1 MPEREKQMVIQPDF
15 ILRQVMD
22 YYIILGIG
30 SDAYMPNEIMSLNET
45 GAFLWD
51 LLKDGA
57 ETKDLIDSLVKEY
70 DVEEQTAA
78 KDVDEFLASLRERGL
93 IEE

>member
-1 MPEREKQMVIQPDF
+1 MPERGKQMVIKPDF

-30 SDAYMPNEIMSLNET
+30 SDAYQPNEIMSLNET
-45 GAFLWD
+45 GAFLWN

-57 ETKDLIDSLVKEY
+57 ETKDLVDSLVKEY

-78 KDVDEFLASLRERGL
+78 KDVDEFLSSLRERGL

>member
-1 MPEREKQMVIQPDF
+1 MPERGKQMVIKPDF

-30 SDAYMPNEIMSLNET
+30 SDAYKPNEIMSLNET
-45 GAFLWD
+45 GAFLWN

-57 ETKDLIDSLVKEY
+57 ERKDLIGSLVKEY

>member
-1 MPEREKQMVIQPDF
+1 MVIKPDY

-22 YYIILGIG
+22 YYIIIGTG

-45 GAFLWD
+45 GAFLWQ
-51 LLKDGA
+51 LLTEGA
-57 ETKDLIDSLVKEY
+57 EKKDLIDNLVKEY
-70 DVEEQTAA
+70 EVDERTAA
-78 KDVDEFLASLRERGL
+78 KDVEEFLAALRERGL